1 MMRNLMNIKERTFS
15 NEKRRLFNFAAFF
28 TSSLRLRQIIKL
40 LWNNWTGPGLEN
52 IIFAGLFF
60 ETFRRVSN
68 NTRHVAAR
76 LNKKSLLL
84 DLTTRRNYRASVSPE
99 NATGTRDRILRC
111 RSVVQRN
118 ENSRRPRK
126 EREPPQ

>member
-15 NEKRRLFNFAAFF
+15 NEKR
-28 TSSLRLRQIIKL
+28 QIIKL
-40 LWNNWTGPGLEN
+40 PWNDWTGPGLEN

-126 EREPPQ
+126 EREPPP